1 MDHALVEGMIISF
14 LKLKP
19 IPEKHQAILDILG
32 YVKER
37 LQMKRGCL
45 ESNIFQECDRDPMIL
60 YLEAWQSR
68 MDMDRHIESDVYLRV
83 LNAMDLCREKPD
95 ISFHEVSETKGMD
108 WIAALRLKDEG
119 LSVNKETKHEINLK
133 FRGE

>member
-1 MDHALVEGMIISF
+1 MGHALTQDMIISF

-19 IPEKHQAILDILG
+19 IPDKHQAVLDILG

-45 ESNIFQECDRDPMIL
+45 ESSIFQECDSDPMIL
-60 YLEAWQSR
+60 YLEAWQSK
-68 MDMDRHIESDVYLRV
+68 MDMDRHIESDVYLRL
-83 LNAMDLCREKPD
+83 LNAMDLCRERPD

-108 WIAALRLKDEG
+108 WIAALRLKDESS
-119 LSVNKETKHEINLK
+119 SVNKETTY
-133 FRGE
+133 

>member
-1 MDHALVEGMIISF
+1 MGHALTQDMIISF

-19 IPEKHQAILDILG
+19 IPEKHQAVLDILG

-45 ESNIFQECDRDPMIL
+45 ESSIFQECDSDPMIL
-60 YLEAWQSR
+60 YLEAWQSK
-68 MDMDRHIESDVYLRV
+68 MDMDRHIESDVYLRL
-83 LNAMDLCREKPD
+83 LNAMDLCREEPA

-108 WIAALRLKDEG
+108 WIAALRLKEESS
-119 LSVNKETKHEINLK
+119 SVNEETQP
-133 FRGE
+133 